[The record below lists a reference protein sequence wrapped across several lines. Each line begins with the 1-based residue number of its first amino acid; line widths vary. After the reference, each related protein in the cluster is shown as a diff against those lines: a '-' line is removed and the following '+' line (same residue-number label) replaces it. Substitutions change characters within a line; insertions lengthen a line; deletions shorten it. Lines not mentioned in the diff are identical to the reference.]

1 MTASSTTTSR
11 SPRALVL
18 TLILGVASAGLYI
31 LLYLFSDKL
40 PELAAANRQ
49 GEHKIYALIP
59 IAIALVF
66 SFIHG
71 AFTGHFWD
79 LLGFRAK
86 K

>member
-1 MTASSTTTSR
+1 MTASAKTTRR

-18 TLILGVASAGLYI
+18 TLLLGLASAGLY
-31 LLYLFSDKL
+31 LLLFLFSDVL
-40 PELAAANRQ
+40 PELAAINRQ
-49 GEHKIYALIP
+49 GEHKLYALIP

-66 SFIHG
+66 SFVHG

-79 LLGFRAK
+79 LLGLRAK

>member
-1 MTASSTTTSR
+1 MTASSTTASR

-18 TLILGVASAGLYI
+18 TLVLGLASAGLYI
-31 LLYLFSDKL
+31 LLFVFSDKL
-40 PELAAANRQ
+40 PELAELNRQ
-49 GEHKIYALIP
+49 GEHRIYALVP

-66 SFIHG
+66 SFVHG

-79 LLGFRAK
+79 LLGLRAK